1 MVWSSLTHAW
11 GLCCTAGMASVSR
24 DMLLSSRRLSG
35 TCLHGGL
42 GFPATREKTSPRVQ
56 VLMKPLRAS
65 NLQMSTCKASHVT
78 KPRFKGSRLKS
89 NKDVLQ
95 RESILAWGNY
105 GFLQNTTFSKV
116 FCGGKLLPYFP
127 GTCFPLILVISPFF
141 LWKNYSL
148 FTSIK
153 IPPPSHRSE

>member
-1 MVWSSLTHAW
+1 MPGASAAQQGWLVSL
-11 GLCCTAGMASVSR
+11 
-24 DMLLSSRRLSG
+24 G
-35 TCLHGGL
+35 TCFYPPGGYL
-42 GFPATREKTSPRVQ
+42 GLVYMVDSGSQQQERRQAPVCKCLWNLCVHQICKCPLAKQVMWPSPDSKDQ
-56 VLMKPLRAS
+56 
-65 NLQMSTCKASHVT
+65 
-78 KPRFKGSRLKS
+78 GWKS
-89 NKDVLQ
+89 NKDILQ

-116 FCGGKLLPYFP
+116 FCGGKHLSYFP